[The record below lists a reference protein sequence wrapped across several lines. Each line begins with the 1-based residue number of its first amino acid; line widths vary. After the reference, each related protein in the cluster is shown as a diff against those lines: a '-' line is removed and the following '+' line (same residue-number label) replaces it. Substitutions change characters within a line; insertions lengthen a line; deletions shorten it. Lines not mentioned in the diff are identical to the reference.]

1 MHTPS
6 SPRRLQEDRA
16 VEAECTKPAG
26 FGPDRHVYDRITEA
40 RLDALE
46 AQMADVAVTMREAV
60 AAGMREALTDPDVLA
75 AVWTAAMKQGRV
87 GLHQRVGRLVIS
99 KWMAIAALCFTLATY
114 IGWPATL
121 KILVGLVKG
130 DAP

>member
-1 MHTPS
+1 MSPS
-6 SPRRLQEDRA
+6 VDR
-16 VEAECTKPAG
+16 ETM
-26 FGPDRHVYDRITEA
+26 DRITDS
-40 RLDALE
+40 RLSTLE

-75 AVWTAAMKQGRV
+75 AVWTAAMKQGQA
-87 GLHQRVGRLVIS
+87 GLHQRVGRWVFS
-99 KWMAIAALCFTLATY
+99 KWMAIAVICVTLASY

-130 DAP
+130 DAV